1 MKKEERGKY
10 LNRSADLVSR
20 AAFNLCR
27 KSLRNKDDTDAKMLK
42 ELCCVLK
49 EIIAINTSLDK
60 DSTDTG
66 DTIRIIM
73 EGDVSELAR

>member
-1 MKKEERGKY
+1 MKKEVRGKY

-20 AAFNLCR
+20 SAFYLCK
-27 KSLRNKDDTDAKMLK
+27 KSLTEKEDTDAKMLK

-60 DSTDTG
+60 DSTDSSE
-66 DTIRIIM
+66 TIRIIM

>member
-1 MKKEERGKY
+1 MKKEVRGRY

-27 KSLRNKDDTDAKMLK
+27 KSLASKEDTDAKMLK

-66 DTIRIIM
+66 ETIRIIM

>member
-1 MKKEERGKY
+1 MCRSAFELCKKSLAKKE
-10 LNRSADLVSR
+10 
-20 AAFNLCR
+20 
-27 KSLRNKDDTDAKMLK
+27 DTDAKMLK

-60 DSTDTG
+60 ENTDSSE
-66 DTIRIIM
+66 TIRIIM

>member
-27 KSLRNKDDTDAKMLK
+27 KGLRNKDDTDAKMLK